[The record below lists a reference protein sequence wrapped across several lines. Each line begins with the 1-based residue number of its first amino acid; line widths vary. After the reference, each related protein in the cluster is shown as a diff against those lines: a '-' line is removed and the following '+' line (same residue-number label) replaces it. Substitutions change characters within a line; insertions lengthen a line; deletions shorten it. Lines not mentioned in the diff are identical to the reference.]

1 MQQCWHSAGLPFPRT
16 LFALCPALHVGDSP
30 PFFIALQTAVFYE
43 NWRHGSFTRS
53 CSPSLSLSDY
63 CRCAFPSA
71 KCCWRVSGYWKL
83 DTNTWTA
90 FGCPEQHLIFI
101 KKTNTVQNSCCCCCF
116 CGEKK
121 LLTEPARQLEIPYSN
136 GVWPHASTATS
147 K

>member
-1 MQQCWHSAGLPFPRT
+1 MQQCWHSAGLPFPRSLLT
-16 LFALCPALHVGDSP
+16 LCPALHVGDSP

-43 NWRHGSFTRS
+43 NWRHRSFTRS
-53 CSPSLSLSDY
+53 CSPSLSLTIAVAHF
-63 CRCAFPSA
+63 RLPSA
-71 KCCWRVSGYWKL
+71 AGEWAVTES
-83 DTNTWTA
+83 WTPTHGQLLA
-90 FGCPEQHLIFI
+90 VPSSIWFSL